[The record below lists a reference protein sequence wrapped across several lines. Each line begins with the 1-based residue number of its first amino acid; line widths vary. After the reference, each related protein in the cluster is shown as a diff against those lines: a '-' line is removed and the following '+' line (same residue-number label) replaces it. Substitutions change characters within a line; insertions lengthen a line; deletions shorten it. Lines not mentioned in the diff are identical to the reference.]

1 MDDAPTGLDQ
11 KIQDE
16 ARRLRAQFERSIEP
30 HRAALWAYCH
40 KVTGS
45 IWDAEDLAQD
55 TVTRALGRLAHFGQ
69 VLNPRA
75 YLFRIAT
82 NAWLDRVRGEPLVP
96 LEAARDLASPASPS
110 RAADV
115 SDAMTELVAV
125 LTPGQRVVW
134 LLVEAFAFRPAEVA
148 AMVGTTEGAVK
159 AMLHR
164 ARGALQRHQTRASAR
179 RGLRPP
185 EGVVARYLDAFN
197 RRDVD
202 ALVALFDVDAT
213 NVILGDWEEHGVETM
228 RRWSLRY
235 WKAEPSIERAEWG
248 LVDGQECVLVFTGDE
263 AETERLWSIIR
274 LAVAEDRV
282 TRHHWYFFCPEL
294 LCEVAARLDMKA
306 VNHGYI
312 STYEEP

>member
-1 MDDAPTGLDQ
+1 MEQTPTGLGQ
-11 KIQDE
+11 KIQDQ
-16 ARRLRAQFERSIEP
+16 ARRLRAEFEQSIEP
-30 HRAALWAYCH
+30 HREALWAYCRRL
-40 KVTGS
+40 TGTL
-45 IWDAEDLAQD
+45 WDAEDLVQD
-55 TVTRALGRLAHFGQ
+55 TIARALGRLAHFGQ

-82 NAWLDRVRGEPLVP
+82 NAWLDRMKGESLEP
-96 LEAARDLASPASPS
+96 LEAARDVAAPASSS
-110 RAADV
+110 RAAEV
-115 SDAMTELVAV
+115 SDAMAELVSA

-134 LLVEAFAFRPAEVA
+134 LLVETFAFRPAEVA

-164 ARGALQRHQTRASAR
+164 ARGALKRQRTGGSVQ

-202 ALVALFDVDAT
+202 ALAALFDPDAT
-213 NVILGDWEEHGVETM
+213 NVILGDWEEHGVDTM

-235 WKAEPSIERAEWG
+235 WKAESSVERAEWG
-248 LVDGQECVLVFTGDE
+248 LVDGQECVLVFSP
-263 AETERLWSIIR
+263 AEGGTEQLWSMIR
-274 LAVAEDRV
+274 LVVADNRV
-282 TRHHWYFFCPEL
+282 IRHYWYFFCPEL
-294 LCEVAARLDMKA
+294 LSEVAARLGLKA
-306 VNHGYI
+306 ANHGYI